1 MPSVVVVNTRPPAV
15 DVTPEATPCS
25 VDSCTI
31 FLPGE
36 GFIDVTQQIDPD
48 HYERIARIESGSNA
62 RTSVFVPEWHRLYVA
77 VPRDKERSAEL
88 RVYETVR

>member
-1 MPSVVVVNTRPPAV
+1 MGTVDGLAYDSATRRIY
-15 DVTPEATPCS
+15 TTG
-25 VDSCTI
+25 
-31 FLPGE
+31 GE
-36 GFIDVTQQIDPD
+36 GFIDVTQQIDSD
-48 HYERIARIESGSNA
+48 HYERIARIESGPNA